1 VAGFVDADEAEFRGL
16 FDLPVCYAVAGLDV
30 DVAGLREAV
39 MVDFFGNGLPTD
51 PVAVV
56 VGL

>member
-51 PVAVV
+51 PVTVV